1 MYWDYL
7 FSRIILNR
15 GRQYFEDGKVK
26 GLTHRGATYQAKV
39 LGTRVYDVEIY
50 LTDRLHP
57 KMFCNCA
64 YDDYCKH
71 EAAVLYAIE
80 EMSEQGS
87 TAGQKEVQVPKIVYP
102 FKHKKNEEKISENAM
117 QYSDYASDRYE
128 YFDMEAMAEPFCFYA
143 DELEKAEQLIAQN
156 EITISE
162 LQMGY
167 PNRIGANTLMGR
179 VIGVMNGDY
188 LHITFTKDEI
198 EEAGCNIPGCY
209 EGSYGKNYYGVTEDH
224 LCVHEL
230 ALLLLLEKKLQS
242 DSIGDAT
249 DSYASNM
256 MYGFRQRRAGIEE
269 KSETPKKQAVLEPFL
284 EEKGEGLQLGFKV
297 GADKLYVIK
306 KLSEF
311 VDCVENK
318 GQWKLGTKSSLD
330 FALVGFN
337 EKSSQYYTF
346 LKSVVMQEWR
356 RQEFNRSRIWSG
368 YYQYTSAAET
378 IKDRISIY
386 GERLDQFFPLV
397 EGKKIPVTV
406 GEGRR
411 KTKNTEWYFEEGSPD
426 IRLVIEQETDQN
438 QVFQGIRI
446 RGKIPEFLEGINYRY
461 YLEKDIFY
469 RIRVQELEE
478 LEPLLRNAEDGEI
491 SLQVGRRYLSEFYY
505 RVLPTI
511 EKYAKIKEKN
521 ANEIRKFLPPQ
532 AEFQF
537 YLDAEDGKILCKA
550 KAVYG
555 ENDYDLMAWMNNDQK
570 IDSFRDREMECN
582 ILSDVRKI
590 FPEINEEKQ
599 SFDSGEDPDAVY
611 QILKS
616 GVADLMHLGEVQST
630 DRFRRLNIRKNVPVH
645 VGVSIGSE
653 LMNLEIHS
661 TELTQ
666 EELLDILNSYRKKQ
680 KYYRLRNGEFLD
692 LQEDNLQEL
701 AEMLDDLHITP
712 KEFVK
717 GKMQLPLYRA
727 LYLDKMLEQCE
738 GVYSDRDVRFK
749 KLIKNFKTVEDSE
762 YEVPEKLN
770 QVLRKYQKYGY
781 RWLRTLENCGFGG
794 ILADDMGLGKTLQV
808 IAVLLAHKEEN
819 RQCHPALIVTPASLV
834 YNWREEFAKY
844 APELSVGMITGNQT
858 ERQKSIEEYEKWD
871 VLVTSYDLLKRD
883 IAEYE
888 GKIFSVQIIDEAQY
902 IKNHTTAAA
911 KSVKLISAHTK
922 YALTGTP
929 IENRL
934 SELWSIFD
942 YLMPGFLYTYDNFKK
957 EMETPIT
964 KNQDADAT
972 ALLKRMVSPFI
983 LRRLK
988 GDVLKD
994 LPEKLEE
1001 NYYAVMED
1009 EQQRLYDGQVIRM
1022 KQSLEKESEDNFRKN
1037 KLQILAE
1044 LTRIRQICCDPVLLF
1059 DDYQGESAKRNTCLQ
1074 LIENAIEGD
1083 HKVLLFSQF
1092 TSMLEILERDLKER
1106 QISYYKITG
1115 ETSKEKR
1122 LELVQQ
1128 FNADKVPVFLISLK
1142 AGGTGL
1148 NLTGADIVIHYDPWW
1163 NVAAQ
1168 NQATDRAHRIGQTK
1182 TVSVYKLIV
1191 KNSIEEKILK
1201 MQEDKKNLADA
1212 VLNGESTNL
1221 MDMTKDDLLQLLG

>member
-1 MYWDYL
+1 MRWDYL
-7 FSRIILNR
+7 FSREILNR
-15 GRQYFEDGKVK
+15 GRQYFEAGKVSR
-26 GLTHRGATYQAKV
+26 LTHRGATYQAKV
-39 LGTRVYDVEIY
+39 LGTRIYDVEVY
-50 LTDRLHP
+50 LTDRVHP

-64 YDDYCKH
+64 YGGNCKH
-71 EAAVLYAIE
+71 EAAVLYAIV
-80 EMSEQGS
+80 EMDE
-87 TAGQKEVQVPKIVYP
+87 AGKAVGKQEAQTPKIVYP
-102 FKHKKNEEKISENAM
+102 FKHKKNIEDQPESIVQQSA
-117 QYSDYASDRYE
+117 YASDRYE
-128 YFDMEAMAEPFCFYA
+128 YFDMEAMTEPFCFYEN
-143 DELEKAEQLIAQN
+143 ELKEAERLIAQN
-156 EITISE
+156 EITLSE

-167 PNRIGANTLMGR
+167 PNRMGANALMGR
-179 VIGVMNGDY
+179 VFGVMNGDY
-188 LHITFTKDEI
+188 LHITFTKDKI
-198 EEAGCNIPGCY
+198 EEAGCDIPGCY
-209 EGSYGKNYYGVTEDH
+209 EGHYGKVYFAVREDH

-249 DSYASNM
+249 DSYASDM

-269 KSETPKKQAVLEPFL
+269 KSETSKKHVALEPFL
-284 EEKGEGLQLGFKV
+284 EDKGDGLLLGFKV
-297 GADKLYVIK
+297 GSDKLYVIK
-306 KLSEF
+306 NLAEF
-311 VDCVENK
+311 VNCVENK
-318 GQWKLGTKSSLD
+318 GQWQLGTKSSLD
-330 FALVGFN
+330 FALTGFDEN
-337 EKSSQYYTF
+337 SSKYYSF

-356 RQEFNRSRIWSG
+356 REEFNSNRLWSG
-368 YYQYTSAAET
+368 YYRYTGEAET
-378 IKDRISIY
+378 IKDRIPIY
-386 GERLDQFFPLV
+386 GERLDKFFPLV
-397 EGKKIPVTV
+397 EGKKLSVAL
-406 GEGRR
+406 GKGRR
-411 KTKNTEWYFEEGSPD
+411 KTKNTEWNFEEGSPD
-426 IRLVIEQETDQN
+426 IRLSIEQETDQN

-446 RGKIPEFLEGINYRY
+446 RGKIPEYLEGINYRY

-469 RIRVQELEE
+469 RIGIQELEE
-478 LEPLLRNAEDGEI
+478 LQPLLRRVDNGEI
-491 SLQVGRRYLSEFYY
+491 SLQIGRRYLSEFYY

-511 EKYAKIKEKN
+511 EKYAKIKEKD
-521 ANEIRKFLPPQ
+521 AKEIHKYLPPQ

-555 ENDYDLMAWMNNDQK
+555 ENAYDLMAWMKEDQK
-570 IDSFRDREMECN
+570 IESFRDREMECN
-582 ILSDVRKI
+582 ILDELCRI
-590 FPEINEEKQ
+590 FPEVNMEKN
-599 SFDSGEDPDAVY
+599 SFDSSEDADVVY
-611 QILKS
+611 QILKT

-630 DRFRRLNIRKNVPVH
+630 DRFRRLNIRKMIPVH
-645 VGVSIGSE
+645 VGVSVESG
-653 LMNLEIHS
+653 LMDLEIHS

-666 EELLDILNSYRKKQ
+666 EELLDVLNSYRRKQ

-738 GVYSDRDVRFK
+738 SVYSDRDVRFK

-762 YEVPEKLN
+762 YEVPEELN
-770 QVLRKYQKYGY
+770 TVLRKYQKYGY
-781 RWLRTLENCGFGG
+781 RWLRTLESCGFGG

-819 RQCHPALIVTPASLV
+819 RKDQPALIITPASLV
-834 YNWREEFAKY
+834 YNWKEEFARY
-844 APELSVGMITGNQT
+844 APELTVEMITGNQA
-858 ERQKSIEEYEKWD
+858 ERQDRIAKYEKWD

-888 GKIFSVQIIDEAQY
+888 GKTFSVQVIDEAQY

-911 KSVKLISAHTK
+911 KSVKLILAHTK

-957 EMETPIT
+957 EVEIPIA
-964 KNQDADAT
+964 KNQDVDAT
-972 ALLKRMVSPFI
+972 TLLKRMVSPFI

-1009 EQQRLYDGQVIRM
+1009 EQQKLYDGQVARM

-1044 LTRIRQICCDPVLLF
+1044 LTRIRQICCDPALLF
-1059 DDYQGESAKRNTCLQ
+1059 DDYRGESTKRNTCMQ
-1074 LIENAIEGD
+1074 LIENAIEGE

-1092 TSMLEILERDLKER
+1092 TSMLELLEQDLKEK
-1106 QISYYKITG
+1106 QILYYKITG
-1115 ETSKEKR
+1115 DTPKEKR

-1128 FNADKVPVFLISLK
+1128 FNADDVPVFLISLK

>member
-1 MYWDYL
+1 MRWDYL
-7 FSRIILNR
+7 FTREILKR
-15 GRQYFEDGKVK
+15 GRQYFESGKVK
-26 GLTHRGATYQAKV
+26 GLTHRGGTYQAKV
-39 LGTRVYDVEIY
+39 LGTKVYDVEAY
-50 LTDRLHP
+50 LTDRMYP

-64 YDDYCKH
+64 YGGNCKH

-80 EMSEQGS
+80 ELDETGRI
-87 TAGQKEVQVPKIVYP
+87 AEKQVPKIVYP
-102 FKHKKNEEKISENAM
+102 FKHKKDIEEQSEGIA
-117 QYSDYASDRYE
+117 QQSVYASDRYE
-128 YFDMEAMAEPFCFYA
+128 YFDMEAMTEPFSFYE
-143 DELEKAEQLIAQN
+143 DELEEAEQFITKN

-167 PNRIGANTLMGR
+167 PNRIGSNALMGR
-179 VIGVMNGDY
+179 VFGVMNGNY

-198 EEAGCNIPGCY
+198 EDAGCDIPGCY
-209 EGSYGKNYYGVTEDH
+209 EGHYGKNYFGIREEH

-242 DSIGDAT
+242 DNIGDAT
-249 DSYASNM
+249 DSYANDM
-256 MYGFRQRRAGIEE
+256 MYGFRQRRTGMEE
-269 KSETPKKQAVLEPFL
+269 KSQIPKTQVVLEPFL
-284 EEKGEGLQLGFKV
+284 EDKGDGLQLGFKV
-297 GADKLYVIK
+297 GADKLYMLK
-306 KLSEF
+306 KLTEF

-318 GQWKLGTKSSLD
+318 GQWKLGAKSSID
-330 FALVGFN
+330 FALVYFN
-337 EKSSQYYTF
+337 ESSSKYYNF

-356 RQEFNRSRIWSG
+356 REEFNRNRLWSG
-368 YYQYTSAAET
+368 YYRYSGEAET

-386 GERLDQFFPLV
+386 GERLDKFFPLA
-397 EGKKIPVTV
+397 EGKKILVAV

-426 IRLVIEQETDQN
+426 IRLTIEQETDQN

-469 RIRVQELEE
+469 RIRMQELEE
-478 LEPLLRNAEDGEI
+478 LEPLLRNAENGEI
-491 SLQVGRRYLSEFYY
+491 SLQIGRRYLSEFYY
-505 RVLPTI
+505 RVLPTM
-511 EKYAKIKEKN
+511 EKYAKIREKD
-521 ANEIRKFLPPQ
+521 AQKIRKYLPPQ

-555 ENDYDLMAWMNNDQK
+555 EMAYNLMSWVNTDQK

-582 ILSDVRKI
+582 ILSEVRKI
-590 FPEINEEKQ
+590 FPEINEEKE
-599 SFDSGEDPDAVY
+599 SFDSGEDPNVVY

-630 DRFRRLNIRKNVPVH
+630 DRFRRLNIRKTIPVH
-645 VGVSIGSE
+645 VGVSVESE

-680 KYYRLRNGEFLD
+680 KYYRLRSGEFLD

-738 GVYSDRDVRFK
+738 SVYSDRDTRFK
-749 KLIKNFKTVEDSE
+749 NLIKNFKTVEDAE
-762 YEVPEKLN
+762 YEVPKTLN

-781 RWLRTLENCGFGG
+781 RWLRTLESCGFGG

-808 IAVLLAHKEEN
+808 IAVLLAHKKEN
-819 RQCHPALIVTPASLV
+819 RNIHPALIVTPASLV
-834 YNWREEFAKY
+834 YNWKEEFAKY

-858 ERQKSIEEYEKWD
+858 ERQNCIAEYEKWD

-883 IAEYE
+883 IVEYE
-888 GKIFSVQIIDEAQY
+888 GKIFSAQVIDEAQY

-911 KSVKLISAHTK
+911 KSVKLISAQTK

-957 EMETPIT
+957 EIETSIT

-972 ALLKRMVSPFI
+972 ALLKRMVTPFI

-1001 NYYAVMED
+1001 NYYAVMEN
-1009 EQQRLYDGQVIRM
+1009 EQQKLYDGQVVRM

-1044 LTRIRQICCDPVLLF
+1044 LTRIRQICCDPALLF
-1059 DDYQGESAKRNTCLQ
+1059 DDYEGESAKRNTCMQ
-1074 LIENAIEGD
+1074 LIENAIEGE

-1092 TSMLEILERDLKER
+1092 TSMLELLEKDLKER
-1106 QISYYKITG
+1106 QIRYYKITG

-1128 FNADKVPVFLISLK
+1128 FNADDVPVFLISLK

-1168 NQATDRAHRIGQTK
+1168 NQATDRAHRIGQMK
-1182 TVSVYKLIV
+1182 TVSVYKLIM

-1212 VLNGESTNL
+1212 VLNGENTNL
-1221 MDMTKDDLLQLLG
+1221 MDMSKEDLLQLLG

>member
-1 MYWDYL
+1 MRWDYL
-7 FSRIILNR
+7 FTREILKR
-15 GRQYFEDGKVK
+15 GRQYFESGKVK

-39 LGTRVYDVEIY
+39 LGTKVYDVEVY
-50 LTDRLHP
+50 LTDRMYP

-64 YDDYCKH
+64 YGGNCKH

-80 EMSEQGS
+80 EMDETGS
-87 TAGQKEVQVPKIVYP
+87 TAEKQEARVPKMVYP
-102 FKHKKNEEKISENAM
+102 FKHKKNIEEQSESIV
-117 QYSDYASDRYE
+117 QQSVYASDRYE
-128 YFDMEAMAEPFCFYA
+128 YFDMEAMTEPFSFYE
-143 DELEKAEQLIAQN
+143 DELEEAERLIAQN
-156 EITISE
+156 KITLSE

-167 PNRIGANTLMGR
+167 PNRIGANALMGR
-179 VIGVMNGDY
+179 VFGVMDGDY

-198 EEAGCNIPGCY
+198 EDAGCDIPGCY
-209 EGSYGKNYYGVTEDH
+209 EGHYGKNYFGIREEH

-249 DSYASNM
+249 DSYANDM
-256 MYGFRQRRAGIEE
+256 MYGFRQRRTGMEE
-269 KSETPKKQAVLEPFL
+269 KIQIPETQFVLEPFL
-284 EEKGEGLQLGFKV
+284 EDKGDGLQLGFKV
-297 GADKLYVIK
+297 GADKLYMLK
-306 KLSEF
+306 KLTEF

-318 GQWKLGTKSSLD
+318 GQWKLGTKTSID
-330 FALVGFN
+330 FALAYFN
-337 EKSSQYYTF
+337 ESSSKYYNF

-356 RQEFNRSRIWSG
+356 REEFNKNRLWSG
-368 YYQYTSAAET
+368 YYRYSGEAET

-386 GERLDQFFPLV
+386 GERLDKFFQLA
-397 EGKKIPVTV
+397 EGKKISVVV

-426 IRLVIEQETDQN
+426 IRLTIEQETDQN

-469 RIRVQELEE
+469 RIRMQELEE
-478 LEPLLRNAEDGEI
+478 LEPLFRNAENGEI
-491 SLQVGRRYLSEFYY
+491 SLQIGRRYLSEFYY
-505 RVLPTI
+505 RVLPTM
-511 EKYAKIKEKN
+511 EKYAKIREKD
-521 ANEIRKFLPPQ
+521 AQKIREYLPPQ

-555 ENDYDLMAWMNNDQK
+555 ENAYDLMSWMNTDQR

-582 ILSDVRKI
+582 TLDEVRKI
-590 FPEINEEKQ
+590 FPEINEEKE
-599 SFDSGEDPDAVY
+599 SFDSGEDPDVVY

-630 DRFRRLNIRKNVPVH
+630 DRFRRLNIRKTIPVH
-645 VGVSIGSE
+645 VGVSLESE

-680 KYYRLRNGEFLD
+680 KYYRLRSGEFLD

-738 GVYSDRDVRFK
+738 SVYSDRDARFK
-749 KLIKNFKTVEDSE
+749 KLVKNFKTVEDAE
-762 YEVPEKLN
+762 YEVPETLN

-808 IAVLLAHKEEN
+808 IAVLLAHKKEN
-819 RQCHPALIVTPASLV
+819 RNSHPALIVTPASLV
-834 YNWREEFAKY
+834 YNWKEEFAKY
-844 APELSVGMITGNQT
+844 APELSVGMIVGNQT
-858 ERQKSIEEYEKWD
+858 ERQNRIAEYEKWD

-888 GKIFSVQIIDEAQY
+888 EKNFSVQVIDEAQY

-911 KSVKLISAHTK
+911 RSVKLISAHTK

-957 EMETPIT
+957 EIETPIA

-972 ALLKRMVSPFI
+972 ALLKRMVAPFI

-1009 EQQRLYDGQVIRM
+1009 EQQKLYDGQVVRM

-1044 LTRIRQICCDPVLLF
+1044 LTRIRQICCDPALLF
-1059 DDYQGESAKRNTCLQ
+1059 DDYEGESAKRNTCMQ
-1074 LIENAIEGD
+1074 LIENAIEGE

-1092 TSMLEILERDLKER
+1092 TSMLELLEKDLKER
-1106 QISYYKITG
+1106 QIRYYKITG

-1128 FNADKVPVFLISLK
+1128 FNADDVPVFLISLK

-1182 TVSVYKLIV
+1182 TVSVYKLIM

-1221 MDMTKDDLLQLLG
+1221 MDMSRDDLLQLLG

>member
-1 MYWDYL
+1 MTNGETECALPICFERYIMSDYKIETECVQGGYKPKSGEPRVLPIVQSTTYKYDSAADVGDL
-7 FSRIILNR
+7 FDLKKEGFFYTRLANPTLDAVEKKIAALEGGVGAVLTSSGQAANLFAILNITCA
-15 GRQYFEDGKVK
+15 GQNIVASPAIYG
-26 GLTHRGATYQAKV
+26 
-39 LGTRVYDVEIY
+39 GTVNLFAVT
-50 LTDRLHP
+50 LK
-57 KMFCNCA
+57 KMGIEVRFCSP
-64 YDDYCKH
+64 
-71 EAAVLYAIE
+71 
-80 EMSEQGS
+80 EMSEE
-87 TAGQKEVQVPKIVYP
+87 EVD
-102 FKHKKNEEKISENAM
+102 S
-117 QYSDYASDRYE
+117 
-128 YFDMEAMAEPFCFYA
+128 
-143 DELEKAEQLIAQN
+143 LIDD
-156 EITISE
+156 
-162 LQMGY
+162 
-167 PNRIGANTLMGR
+167 NTRLIFG
-179 VIGVMNGDY
+179 
-188 LHITFTKDEI
+188 
-198 EEAGCNIPGCY
+198 
-209 EGSYGKNYYGVTEDH
+209 
-224 LCVHEL
+224 
-230 ALLLLLEKKLQS
+230 
-242 DSIGDAT
+242 
-249 DSYASNM
+249 
-256 MYGFRQRRAGIEE
+256 
-269 KSETPKKQAVLEPFL
+269 
-284 EEKGEGLQLGFKV
+284 
-297 GADKLYVIK
+297 
-306 KLSEF
+306 
-311 VDCVENK
+311 
-318 GQWKLGTKSSLD
+318 
-330 FALVGFN
+330 
-337 EKSSQYYTF
+337 
-346 LKSVVMQEWR
+346 
-356 RQEFNRSRIWSG
+356 
-368 YYQYTSAAET
+368 ET
-378 IKDRISIY
+378 IANPA
-386 GERLDQFFPLV
+386 L
-397 EGKKIPVTV
+397 KI
-406 GEGRR
+406 
-411 KTKNTEWYFEEGSPD
+411 FD
-426 IRLVIEQETDQN
+426 
-438 QVFQGIRI
+438 
-446 RGKIPEFLEGINYRY
+446 
-461 YLEKDIFY
+461 
-469 RIRVQELEE
+469 
-478 LEPLLRNAEDGEI
+478 
-491 SLQVGRRYLSEFYY
+491 
-505 RVLPTI
+505 I

-883 IAEYE
+883 IAEYG

-1122 LELVQQ
+1122 LESVQQ